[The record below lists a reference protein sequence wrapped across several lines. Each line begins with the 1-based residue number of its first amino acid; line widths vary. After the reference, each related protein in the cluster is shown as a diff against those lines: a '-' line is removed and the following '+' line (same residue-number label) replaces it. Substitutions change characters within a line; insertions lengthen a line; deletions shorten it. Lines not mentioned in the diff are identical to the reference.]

1 MVSPMVL
8 KGTVFGPSVLR
19 IRDGSCLARAA
30 DDNALRSTAAV
41 SKNGQQIHTYI
52 NNKKVRSGGHRVV
65 SVLRGKEAGTV
76 GALWGLR
83 PPALWPAQGRRMP

>member
-1 MVSPMVL
+1 MPVV
-8 KGTVFGPSVLR
+8 R
-19 IRDGSCLARAA
+19 IGSCLPRGIVDDAIRSRAV
-30 DDNALRSTAAV
+30 V

-76 GALWGLR
+76 GTLWGLR
-83 PPALWPAQGRRMP
+83 PPAPWPAQGRRMP

>member
-8 KGTVFGPSVLR
+8 KGGPFGPSVPEMKN
-19 IRDGSCLARAA
+19 GSCLARGSG
-30 DDNALRSTAAV
+30 DSALRSTAAV

-83 PPALWPAQGRRMP
+83 PPAPWPAQGRRMP